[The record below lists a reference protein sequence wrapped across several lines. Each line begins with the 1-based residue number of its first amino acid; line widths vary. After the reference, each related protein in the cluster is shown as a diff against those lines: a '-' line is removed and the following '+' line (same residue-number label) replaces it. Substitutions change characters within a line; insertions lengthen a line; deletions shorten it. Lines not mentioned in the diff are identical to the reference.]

1 MQLGTYSMG
10 IGDRFGLQGKAQ
22 LRALQMAAREG
33 IMITPVW
40 NKSNR
45 EHELVHSE
53 PIDTRLSA
61 EEAVQEAGWDK
72 PWFVD
77 ADHISRV
84 NVDRFLDH
92 CNYFTLDVSDF
103 IGKQAPGE
111 AAGRFYRTNVSLT
124 EDKSIPF
131 LRELTS
137 ELLQTVAEKY
147 LYAVMEAAELYH
159 HIHAHKKDFICEVSM
174 DETDTPQTPGELFFI
189 LKALADY
196 KVPVNTIA
204 PKFSGRFNKGVDYA
218 GDPEFFAR
226 EFEQDL
232 LVIRE
237 ARKRFPLPPDLKISI
252 HSGSD
257 KFSLYPVI
265 GRLIR
270 KYQEGIHLKTAGTT
284 WLEELAGLALGDED
298 GLELAKRI
306 YIKALDRIDEL
317 TQPYRTVIDIKKE
330 NLPPAEKVYQ
340 WSGNEFAAALRHDPQ
355 NPSFNPDFRQLLH
368 VAYKIAAEYSNIYTQ
383 NVRVNERIIGELVTD
398 NLYNKHI
405 RKLFLIHKM

>member
-22 LRALQMAAREG
+22 LKALQMAAQGG
-33 IMITPVW
+33 IVITPVW

-53 PIDTRLSA
+53 PVDTRLAA
-61 EEAVQEAGWDK
+61 EEAVKEAGWNT

-77 ADHISRV
+77 ADHISRA

-92 CNYFTLDVSDF
+92 CNFFTLDVSDF
-103 IGKQAPGE
+103 IGKKAPGE
-111 AAGRFYRTNVSLT
+111 DAERFFRTNAQLT
-124 EDKSIPF
+124 EDTSIPF
-131 LRELTS
+131 HRELTS

-147 LYAVMEAAELYH
+147 LYAVMEAAELYNY
-159 HIHAHKKDFICEVSM
+159 IHLHKKDFICEVSM

-189 LKALADY
+189 LKALADH

-218 GDPEFFAR
+218 GDPNSFAY

-237 ARKRFPLPPDLKISI
+237 AKKRFSLPADLKISI

-257 KFSLYPVI
+257 KFSLYPLI

-330 NLPPAEKVYQ
+330 NLPSAEKVYL

-405 RKLFLIHKM
+405 RKLFLNR

>member
-22 LRALQMAAREG
+22 LRALQMTAHEG

-45 EHELVHSE
+45 EHELVKSE
-53 PIDTRLSA
+53 PIDTRRAA
-61 EEAVQEAGWDK
+61 EEAVQEAGWNQ

-77 ADHISRV
+77 ADHISRS
-84 NVDRFLDH
+84 NVDRFLEQ
-92 CNYFTLDVSDF
+92 CNFFTLDVSDF
-103 IGKQAPGE
+103 IGKKAPGE
-111 AAGRFYRTNVSLT
+111 AADRFVRTNAPLT
-124 EDKSIPF
+124 EDKSISF
-131 LRELTS
+131 HAELTLG
-137 ELLQTVAEKY
+137 LLQTVAEKY
-147 LYAVMEAAELYH
+147 LYAVIEAAELYH
-159 HIHAHKKDFICEVSM
+159 YIHTHKKEFICEVSM

-196 KVPVNTIA
+196 NGPVNTIA
-204 PKFSGRFNKGVDYA
+204 PKFSGQFNKGVDYA
-218 GDPEFFAR
+218 GDLESFAR

-232 LVIRE
+232 LVIGE
-237 ARKRFPLPPDLKISI
+237 AKKRFILPPDLKISI

-257 KFSLYPVI
+257 KFSLYPII

-284 WLEELAGLALGDED
+284 WLEELAGLALGDDD
-298 GLELAKRI
+298 GLELAKKI
-306 YIKALDRIDEL
+306 TIKALDRIDEL

-340 WSGNEFAAALRHDPQ
+340 WSGNEFAAAIRHDPQ
-355 NPSFNPDFRQLLH
+355 NPYFNPDFRQLLH
-368 VAYKIAAEYSNIYTQ
+368 VAYKIAAEYSNVYVK
-383 NVRVNERIIGELVTD
+383 NVRANERIIGELVTD

-405 RKLFLIHKM
+405 RKLFVNT

>member
-22 LRALQMAAREG
+22 LRALQMAARDG

-45 EHELVHSE
+45 EHELVRSE
-53 PIDTRLSA
+53 PIDTRLAA

-77 ADHISRV
+77 ADHISRTNV
-84 NVDRFLDH
+84 NRFLDS
-92 CNYFTLDVSDF
+92 CNFFTLDVSDF
-103 IGKQAPGE
+103 IGKQVPGE
-111 AAGRFYRTNVSLT
+111 AAERFIRMNAPLVN
-124 EDKSIPF
+124 DKSLPF
-131 LRELTS
+131 VHDLTS

-147 LYAVMEAAELYH
+147 LYAVIEASELYKY
-159 HIHAHKKDFICEVSM
+159 IRTNNKEFICEVSM
-174 DETDTPQTPGELFFI
+174 DETDIPQTPGELFFI

-196 KVPVNTIA
+196 NVPVNTIA
-204 PKFSGRFNKGVDYA
+204 PKFSGRFNKGVDYV
-218 GDPEFFAR
+218 GDVESFER

-232 LVIRE
+232 IVVRE
-237 ARKRFPLPPDLKISI
+237 AKKRFSLPSDLKISI

-257 KFSLYPVI
+257 KFSLYPSI

-284 WLEELAGLALGDED
+284 WLEELAGLALGDEN
-298 GLELAKRI
+298 GLELAKKI
-306 YIKALDRIDEL
+306 YIKALDRIEEL
-317 TQPYRTVIDIKKE
+317 IRPYRTVIDIKKE
-330 NLPPAEKVYQ
+330 NLPPAEKVYH
-340 WSGNEFAAALRHDPQ
+340 WNGKEYAAALRHDPE
-355 NPSFNPDFRQLLH
+355 NPDFNPDFRQLLH
-368 VAYKIAAEYSNIYTQ
+368 VAYKIAAEYSNIYVH
-383 NVRVNERIIGELVTD
+383 NVRNNESVIGELVTD

-405 RKLFLIHKM
+405 RKLFLNK